1 MTQAVPR
8 AVVEGF
14 YQALTDCDM
23 DTFASYL
30 DDNVVWTISG
40 PVDVLQFCGQ
50 HRGKDAVLKLV
61 GRDIRA
67 ILSERRFNP
76 DTMLID
82 GDRVA
87 VLGKLTAKRRDAGHA
102 ISYRIAQF
110 LRFRDNKLVDYVSLL
125 DSFDAVEQM
134 LGQPLALPDGMRRS
148 SDLVA
153 L

>member
-50 HRGKDAVLKLV
+50 HRGKDVVLKLV

>member
-40 PVDVLQFCGQ
+40 PVDVLKFCGR
-50 HRGKDAVLKLV
+50 HVGKENVLKLV
-61 GRDIRA
+61 ERDVPM
-67 ILSERRFNP
+67 LLDERRFNP
-76 DTMLID
+76 DTMLVD

-87 VLGKLTAKRRDAGHA
+87 VLGKVTAKRRDGGHA
-102 ISYRIAQF
+102 VSYRIAQF

-134 LGQPLALPDGMRRS
+134 LGQPLALPDGVCRN
-148 SDLVA
+148 SDLIA

>member
-1 MTQAVPR
+1 
-8 AVVEGF
+8 
-14 YQALTDCDM
+14 
-23 DTFASYL
+23 
-30 DDNVVWTISG
+30 
-40 PVDVLQFCGQ
+40 
-50 HRGKDAVLKLV
+50 
-61 GRDIRA
+61 
-67 ILSERRFNP
+67 
-76 DTMLID
+76 MLID